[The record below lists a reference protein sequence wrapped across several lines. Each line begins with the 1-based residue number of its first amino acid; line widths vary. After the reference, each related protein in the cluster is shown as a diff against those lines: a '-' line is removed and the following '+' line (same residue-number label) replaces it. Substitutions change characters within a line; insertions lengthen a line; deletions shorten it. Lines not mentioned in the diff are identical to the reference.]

1 MKLLITAILAIS
13 ISASTASAQAN
24 RNLQDEKSRIR
35 QGVKSGEL
43 TPVEAARLKG
53 QTASLKKEANR
64 YKTNDDRISRRER
77 ADLRRD
83 NRRLNQNICYQ
94 KHDRQKRF

>member
-53 QTASLKKEANR
+53 QTMLLPKNR
-64 YKTNDDRISRRER
+64 TGS
-77 ADLRRD
+77 
-83 NRRLNQNICYQ
+83 
-94 KHDRQKRF
+94 